1 MALGLLVDLIH
12 KIIPMYVFVINQ
24 GQMMVMTL
32 WMRMWMILLNAMTMM
47 MMMVVEYAGGEND
60 DYMFKKQTNKQS

>member
-12 KIIPMYVFVINQ
+12 KIISMYVFVINQ

-32 WMRMWMILLNAMTMM
+32 WMRMWMKLLIAMTMVM
-47 MMMVVEYAGGEND
+47 MVVVEYAGGFL
-60 DYMFKKQTNKQS
+60 MTNNLSRAPAGQ